1 MACICAISLHYNPAP
16 YDIYTRSSQTRR
28 SIVFASASH
37 SFHSTVLFF
46 MSMLYIMKYRII
58 IATLSQYDS
67 MATQVKLRDYLLT
80 IPTNLL
86 VTTKHYQPFPHPSP
100 HYARRSL
107 HPPCSLSR
115 FPANHDLHILR
126 SHLGITHILHHSMTT
141 THPQLPSSPVVIRA
155 TDKTFTRG
163 PGPHVPVGDISLS
176 RGCARLGRLLIASDL
191 YHV

>member
-1 MACICAISLHYNPAP
+1 MSI
-16 YDIYTRSSQTRR
+16 RSSQPPC
-28 SIVFASASH
+28 SIVFASVFH
-37 SFHSTVLFF
+37 SFHPRVLFF
-46 MSMLYIMKYRII
+46 MSMLYIMEIPDHCH
-58 IATLSQYDS
+58 TLSQYDR
-67 MATQVKLRDYLLT
+67 MATQVKLHDYLLT

-155 TDKTFTRG
+155 TDKMFTRG

-176 RGCARLGRLLIASDL
+176 RGCASLGRLLIASDL

>member
-1 MACICAISLHYNPAP
+1 MYLRYLSPLPPSTLQHVHKIFSNASLYCVCFGFPQFSFRSTFLYEHAVYHGNTGSSSLRYRSTTRMAA
-16 YDIYTRSSQTRR
+16 
-28 SIVFASASH
+28 
-37 SFHSTVLFF
+37 
-46 MSMLYIMKYRII
+46 
-58 IATLSQYDS
+58 
-67 MATQVKLRDYLLT
+67 QVKLRDYLLT

-100 HYARRSL
+100 HYTRRSL

-115 FPANHDLHILR
+115 FPANHDLHILQ

-163 PGPHVPVGDISLS
+163 PGPHVPIGDISLS
-176 RGCARLGRLLIASDL
+176 RGYAR
-191 YHV
+191 